1 MLAYETP
8 AALRPDRAAPIGR
21 GLFCWPAWLPAIALV
36 LDATWPLRPA
46 GEFLWLDVAALLCVG
61 WAAVGPGRARAQD
74 WATPMDGRIVAGFV
88 LALLHVIQSHADAE
102 PSSWLHQITA
112 TGACFYAL
120 GARLRREPRAPDA
133 IWPAFAFIVFAL
145 AAFTL
150 ACATTGFDAVARA
163 SRLVDVHWAS
173 EAGLAKVTLL
183 ATILCVG
190 RALEP
195 SARALW
201 RVSAL
206 VGVVAFLLQAVP
218 SGLELRI
225 GHLANLDEPFYFG
238 TTIVAFLFLAG
249 LARAAW
255 HLARERVDEAWRW
268 RSAAVVFATVVVL
281 LLFGG
286 TTGGEGVRTLTALA
300 GAATIASLA
309 APRAAGTGA
318 AGATGARNGAPD
330 QARAA

>member
-1 MLAYETP
+1 MLSYETP
-8 AALRPDRAAPIGR
+8 AALRAENATAIGR
-21 GLFCWPAWLPAIALV
+21 GLFCWPALLPAVALV

-61 WAAVGPGRARAQD
+61 WAAVGPRRARLAD

-88 LALLHVIQSHADAE
+88 LALLHVIQVRADSE
-102 PSSWLHQITA
+102 PSSWLHQIAA
-112 TGACFYAL
+112 TGVCFYAL
-120 GARLRREPRAPDA
+120 AARLRREPRAPDA
-133 IWPAFAFIVFAL
+133 IWPAFAVVVFAL
-145 AAFTL
+145 AGFTL
-150 ACATTGFDAVARA
+150 ACATTGLDAVGRA
-163 SRLVDVHWAS
+163 ARLVDAHWAS
-173 EAGLAKVTLL
+173 QAGLAKALLL

-190 RALEP
+190 RALER

-218 SGLELRI
+218 GGLELRI

-238 TTIVAFLFLAG
+238 TSIVAFLFLAG

-255 HLARERVDEAWRW
+255 LLARERPEETWRW
-268 RSAAVVFATVVVL
+268 RSAALAFAVVIAL

-300 GAATIASLA
+300 GAAAIATGA
-309 APRAAGTGA
+309 APRPAA
-318 AGATGARNGAPD
+318 AGATAARPAAPD